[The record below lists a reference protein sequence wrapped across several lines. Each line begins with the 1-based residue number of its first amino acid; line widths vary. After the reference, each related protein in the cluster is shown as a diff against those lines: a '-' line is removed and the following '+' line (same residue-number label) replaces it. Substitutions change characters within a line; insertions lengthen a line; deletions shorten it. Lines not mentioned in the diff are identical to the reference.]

1 MTISSIFRLK
11 ELQKEISMKWI
22 KNLIER
28 IKLEIRYRKK
38 LKELRKRDPFIYK

>member
-1 MTISSIFRLK
+1 MN
-11 ELQKEISMKWI
+11 WI
-22 KNLIER
+22 RNIYNQ

>member
-1 MTISSIFRLK
+1 
-11 ELQKEISMKWI
+11 MKWFKKWI
-22 KNLIER
+22 NK

>member
-1 MTISSIFRLK
+1 LNM
-11 ELQKEISMKWI
+11 QWI
-22 KNLIER
+22 KNLYNR

>member
-1 MTISSIFRLK
+1 MNWIMRLINK
-11 ELQKEISMKWI
+11 
-22 KNLIER
+22 

>member
-1 MTISSIFRLK
+1 MLK
-11 ELQKEISMKWI
+11 WF
-22 KNLIER
+22 KNIVDR

>member
-1 MTISSIFRLK
+1 M
-11 ELQKEISMKWI
+11 QWI
-22 KNLIER
+22 RNIYNR

>member
-1 MTISSIFRLK
+1 MN
-11 ELQKEISMKWI
+11 WI
-22 KNLIER
+22 KTWIDR

>member
-1 MTISSIFRLK
+1 MR
-11 ELQKEISMKWI
+11 WI
-22 KNLIER
+22 KNLYDR